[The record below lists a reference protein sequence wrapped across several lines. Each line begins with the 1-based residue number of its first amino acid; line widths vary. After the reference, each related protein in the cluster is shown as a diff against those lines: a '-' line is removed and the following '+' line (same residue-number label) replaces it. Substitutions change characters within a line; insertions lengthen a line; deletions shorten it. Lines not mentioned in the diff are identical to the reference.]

1 MVCQMAGCLKVC
13 NTCENKKKCDET
25 GVCCGIDERPSG
37 LYCSSY
43 KRKRKQLRRKAMNLL
58 EIENDVEIQSEYEIV
73 YYDSKKEQRFKL
85 DKCIRTKSIKIDYI
99 YIENGTIFFEIN
111 EWHLMYDTDEREI
124 GFLNPTKI

>member
-1 MVCQMAGCLKVC
+1 
-13 NTCENKKKCDET
+13 
-25 GVCCGIDERPSG
+25 
-37 LYCSSY
+37 
-43 KRKRKQLRRKAMNLL
+43 MNLL
-58 EIENDVEIQSEYEIV
+58 DIENNVEIQSEYEIV